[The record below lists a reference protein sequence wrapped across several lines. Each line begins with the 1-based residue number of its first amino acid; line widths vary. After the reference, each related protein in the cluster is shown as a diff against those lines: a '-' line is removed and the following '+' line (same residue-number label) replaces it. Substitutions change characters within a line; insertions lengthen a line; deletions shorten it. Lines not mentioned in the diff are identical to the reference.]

1 MILLENYIKA
11 FLKEAASTAIVGR
24 ASDLTGMS
32 HHQSAASYSND
43 MSEIDNQETLLKV
56 LENVG
61 KNCFISFVN
70 KYDEKIPRLEIS
82 PEVSYDTP
90 HGNYAYPLN
99 IKSLKDIIEKGRV
112 GGASFALE
120 RPYFHMFKKSDGLN
134 SIEIQSDGSNNYNGN
149 YDKDLKTIVHTAVM
163 FSAAKNLERNP
174 MKYAAPSD
182 SDEEENRVINFNW
195 TKRRIKRR
203 IKANS
208 TPGHARDSI
217 FSKTMPGL
225 SEDLCYLF
233 NLNNKKFPRESV
245 ELVVDFLT
253 KAIEFKIKSPQN
265 KFFKRSAK
273 NSDNRNLLSKFHGLF
288 YACFM
293 LAKVM
298 SDDVDIF
305 ENEDENAFDVDKIN
319 NPKENRIRQGSIFT
333 MLLNSI
339 DIDFIN
345 DKGSSTLH
353 SSEPVQAVYLNSSK
367 KENVVLVGTFNN
379 IFSTRKINSIDDL
392 FYAYHNS
399 SYSSNKG
406 PTMNKVVDIIERNPH
421 LQDLFG
427 TELFNDVKLE
437 NNVEFLRKKA
447 WQDLTKKQL
456 KIAKFIN
463 FHSTNKVISLN
474 IYKEEQSTSN
484 PGLIVFD
491 IGFKESF
498 LKADIGQQLLMI
510 KDDLPKIV
518 QVEDDVDYL
527 QVFLSKY
534 HKKNVYTIRG
544 INALSNMTK
553 TLDRIQDYTAN
564 SEITSKEDQKL
575 VTEVYM
581 FIYFVEDVI
590 RLARIAH
597 ESSLHNN

>member
-1 MILLENYIKA
+1 MKILKSYVKA
-11 FLKEAASTAIVGR
+11 FLKEAASTAIANR

-61 KNCFISFVN
+61 NNCFISFVD

-120 RPYFHMFKKSDGLN
+120 RPYFHMFKKSDSLN
-134 SIEIQSDGSNNYNGN
+134 AIEIQSDGSNNYRGN
-149 YDKDLKTIVHTAVM
+149 YNKDLRTIIHTAVM

-174 MKYAAPSD
+174 IKYAAPSD
-182 SDEEENRVINFNW
+182 SDEEENRVINFNFI
-195 TKRRIKRR
+195 KRRIKRK

-208 TPGHARDSI
+208 TPYYVRDNI
-217 FSKTMPGL
+217 FNKTMSDL
-225 SEDLCYLF
+225 IDDLCSLV
-233 NLNNKKFPRESV
+233 NLNNKKYPREVV
-245 ELVVDFLT
+245 ELIVDFLT
-253 KAIEFKIKSPQN
+253 RVMELKINSGLN
-265 KFFKRSAK
+265 KFFMYYKSKRK
-273 NSDNRNLLSKFHGLF
+273 LLSKFHGLF
-288 YACFM
+288 YACFT
-293 LAKVM
+293 LAKAM

-305 ENEDENAFDVDKIN
+305 ENNDANAFDVDKIN
-319 NPKENRIRQGSIFT
+319 KPKENRVRQGSIFT

-392 FYAYHNS
+392 FAAYHNS
-399 SYSSNKG
+399 SSSSNKG
-406 PTMNKVVDIIERNPH
+406 PTMNKVVDIIERNPQ

-427 TELFNDVKLE
+427 TALFDDVKLE
-437 NNVEFLRKKA
+437 HPLEDLREKAYADLDKNKLVFLKF
-447 WQDLTKKQL
+447 L
-456 KIAKFIN
+456 K
-463 FHSTNKVISLN
+463 FHSSNKVFDLN
-474 IYKEEQSTSN
+474 IYVGKN
-484 PGLIVFD
+484 KLIILDF
-491 IGFKESF
+491 GFKEKF
-498 LKADIGQQLLMI
+498 LKANINRQLIMI
-510 KDDLPKIV
+510 KKSLPEIV
-518 QVEDDVDYL
+518 QIENNVDYL
-527 QVFLSKY
+527 NVFLSKY
-534 HKKNVYTIRG
+534 KNKNVYKLRG
-544 INALSNMTK
+544 MSALSNMIE

-564 SEITSKEDQKL
+564 AEIKSKEEQEL
-575 VTEVYM
+575 VMTLHM
-581 FIYFVEDVI
+581 FIYFTEDIINLVN
-590 RLARIAH
+590 IAH
-597 ESSLHNN
+597 SSSLHNN

>member
-1 MILLENYIKA
+1 MILLERYIEA
-11 FLKEAASTAIVGR
+11 FLKEAASTAIANS

-61 KNCFISFVN
+61 NNCFISFVD

-99 IKSLKDIIEKGRV
+99 IKSLKDIIEKGRI
-112 GGASFALE
+112 GGADFALN
-120 RPYFHMFKKSDGLN
+120 RPYFHMFKKSDSLN
-134 SIEIQSDGSNNYNGN
+134 SIEIQSDGSNNYRGN
-149 YDKDLKTIVHTAVM
+149 YDKDLRTIIHTAVM

-174 MKYAAPSD
+174 TKYAAPSD

-195 TKRRIKRR
+195 TKRRIKRK

-208 TPGHARDSI
+208 TPYYVRDNI
-217 FSKTMPGL
+217 FNKTMSDL
-225 SEDLCYLF
+225 TEDLCYLV
-233 NLNNKKFPRESV
+233 NLNNKKYPREVV
-245 ELVVDFLT
+245 ELIVNFLT
-253 KAIEFKIKSPQN
+253 SVMELKINSGLN
-265 KFFKRSAK
+265 KFFMYFKGKRK
-273 NSDNRNLLSKFHGLF
+273 LLSKFHGLF
-288 YACFM
+288 YACFT
-293 LAKVM
+293 LAKAM

-305 ENEDENAFDVDKIN
+305 ENKDENAFDVDKIN
-319 NPKENRIRQGSIFT
+319 NPKENRVRQGSIFT

-392 FYAYHNS
+392 FAAYHNS
-399 SYSSNKG
+399 SSSPNKG
-406 PTMNKVVDIIERNPH
+406 PTMNKVVDIIERNPQ

-427 TELFNDVKLE
+427 TALFDDVKLE
-437 NNVEFLRKKA
+437 HALEDLREKA
-447 WQDLTKKQL
+447 YADLTKKKL
-456 KIAKFIN
+456 VFVKFLR
-463 FHSTNKVISLN
+463 FHSANKVFDLN
-474 IYKEEQSTSN
+474 IYVGKN
-484 PGLIVFD
+484 KLIVFD
-491 IGFKESF
+491 IGFKGKF
-498 LKADIGQQLLMI
+498 LKANINQQLIMI
-510 KDDLPKIV
+510 KKSLPKIV
-518 QVEDDVDYL
+518 EIENNVDYL

-534 HKKNVYTIRG
+534 NKKNVYTIRG
-544 INALSNMTK
+544 MSALSNMTE
-553 TLDRIQDYTAN
+553 TLDKIQDYTAN
-564 SEITSKEDQKL
+564 FEIKNEEDQKL
-575 VTEVYM
+575 VTTVYM
-581 FIYFVEDVI
+581 FIYFAEDII
-590 RLARIAH
+590 RLANIAH
-597 ESSLHNN
+597 SSSLHNS